1 LALQQGRLGELA
13 EAVRAMIEQ
22 SAVSSNWTAAY
33 GLALL
38 DNGERD
44 QAAAALD
51 SITTPPLDYLWLTTM
66 QSVADLAAGLD
77 RRDECERLV
86 TALLPFRGQLG
97 ITSTGAACYGLVS
110 RTLGQLALTIGRHE
124 LAIELLDEAV
134 AQADSMPAPFDA
146 TSARRHLARALSQS
160 GQRLDEVEG
169 LLAEA
174 TATAAEHGFAG
185 EQRELA
191 ALR

>member
-1 LALQQGRLGELA
+1 
-13 EAVRAMIEQ
+13 
-22 SAVSSNWTAAY
+22 
-33 GLALL
+33 
-38 DNGERD
+38 
-44 QAAAALD
+44 
-51 SITTPPLDYLWLTTM
+51 M
-66 QSVADLAAGLD
+66 QSVADLAAGLGRAD
-77 RRDECERLV
+77 VCERLV
-86 TALLPFRGQLG
+86 TVLLPFRGQLG

-110 RTLGQLALTIGRHE
+110 RTLGLLALTIGRHS

-134 AQADSMPAPFDA
+134 AQADGMPAPFDA
-146 TSARRHLARALSQS
+146 TSARRHLARALSES
-160 GQRLDEVEG
+160 GQRLDQVER